1 MAEELWSR
9 FLNEV
14 SLFWFWPRHWK
25 SIFQVDGPLLSIGGW
40 KRNCELQ
47 RLLLFGGL
55 CGWKGVMEFL
65 KIFGGGGGNVE
76 SLCDRVEHWVA
87 LRVFDSKV
95 LKVYLFLIKLG
106 IGVLGRK
113 HFEL

>member
-1 MAEELWSR
+1 MAAELWSR

-14 SLFWFWPRHWK
+14 GLFWFWPRHWK

-47 RLLLFGGL
+47 QLLLFGGL
-55 CGWKGVMEFL
+55 CSWKGVIEFL
-65 KIFGGGGGNVE
+65 KIWWGNVE
-76 SLCDRVEHWVA
+76 SLWDRVEHWVA
-87 LRVFDSKV
+87 LRVFDSKD
-95 LKVYLFLIKLG
+95 LKVYLFLFLIKLG
-106 IGVLGRK
+106 ICVLGNK